1 MSTAAPSWRAE
12 GSSNTCGL
20 DGSLLGGGEESP
32 AQHHHRL
39 ADLGRADQPERHRQ
53 IGELRG
59 VPVGLVGGGDQP
71 GGVARRPPRGGRSC
85 AAASAGTSST
95 GASITTSTAYFQPIE
110 SCSSRRPARPGRP
123 GRRTVRGAPRPAV
136 TRSTRS
142 TRRASLSCDQPS
154 TYHRRCRTTTAHGS
168 SSMSHSR
175 SGVDAVAQPHPLPR
189 VRGLHEPRRSISTSG
204 TTTCQPRAG
213 TRRTAS
219 AGRASGSGSAR
230 TILPRACPTG
240 SSSPAGWPSSTAI
253 TRPSAS
259 VGVNISGGSRSPRPT
274 R

>member
-1 MSTAAPSWRAE
+1 MRFGPEPHSTGRPGRLDSSAAARS
-12 GSSNTCGL
+12 
-20 DGSLLGGGEESP
+20 
-32 AQHHHRL
+32 
-39 ADLGRADQPERHRQ
+39 
-53 IGELRG
+53 
-59 VPVGLVGGGDQP
+59 
-71 GGVARRPPRGGRSC
+71 RRPSSSIAARTSGEPTNRNVIGRWASC
-85 AAASAGTSST
+85 AAYHSGSSVVATRRVACSSTSSSRPKLRGSQCRHSST
-95 GASITTSTAYFQPIE
+95 GASMITSTACFQPIE
-110 SCSSRRPARPGRP
+110 SCSSTASSASRPAGVSNRSGSTSTPL
-123 GRRTVRGAPRPAV
+123 

-142 TRRASLSCDQPS
+142 TRRAPLSCDQPS

-175 SGVDAVAQPHPLPR
+175 PGSWPYRRRTRSPASEACTSRR
-189 VRGLHEPRRSISTSG
+189 VTSTSG

-219 AGRASGSGSAR
+219 AGRARGSGRAR
-230 TILPRACPTG
+230 TILPRAWPTG

-259 VGVNISGGSRSPRPT
+259 VGVNISGGSRSPRPI